1 MAQLPAGHVPLIQSL
16 LQWLRP
22 GPRPIPDEDW
32 QHTCQRTA
40 WLRGLPETERTR
52 LRELSTTFLHEKT
65 ITPVGGLL
73 LQERDAVLIAAL
85 CCLPLV
91 KLGEAGL
98 QGWSQVLVYPE
109 GFVVPQSEVDE
120 DGVAHEWEEDAIG
133 QVSHTGPLLLSW
145 HDVQA
150 ELAHPHEGACVVVHE
165 MAHRIDM
172 LDGVLDG
179 TPPLP
184 RDWQQAWAAD
194 FQAAFDALC
203 AQVDAGTETV
213 IDPYGAEAPDEF
225 FAVATEYHFS
235 APDLLEQE
243 MPAVA
248 AHLRRFYGEPPALPG

>member
-22 GPRPIPDEDW
+22 GPRPIPDDAW
-32 QHTCQRTA
+32 QRTCQRTA
-40 WLRGLPETERTR
+40 WLRGLPEPRRAR
-52 LRELSTTFLHEKT
+52 LRTLSAAFLHGKT
-65 ITPVGGLL
+65 ITPVGEQRL
-73 LQERDAVLIAAL
+73 EPDDALLIAAL
-85 CCLPLV
+85 CCLPLLE
-91 KLGEAGL
+91 LGEVGL

-120 DGVAHEWEEDAIG
+120 DGVLHEWEEDSIG
-133 QVSHTGPLLLSW
+133 MVSHTGPLLLSW
-145 HDVQA
+145 QDVQA

-184 RDWQQAWAAD
+184 RDWQQQWAAD
-194 FQAAFDALC
+194 FQQAYEALC
-203 AQVDAGTETV
+203 ARVDADEETV
-213 IDPYGAEAPDEF
+213 IDPYAAEAPDEF

-243 MPAVA
+243 MPKVA
-248 AHLRRFYGEPPALPG
+248 AHLRRFYGDPPSF